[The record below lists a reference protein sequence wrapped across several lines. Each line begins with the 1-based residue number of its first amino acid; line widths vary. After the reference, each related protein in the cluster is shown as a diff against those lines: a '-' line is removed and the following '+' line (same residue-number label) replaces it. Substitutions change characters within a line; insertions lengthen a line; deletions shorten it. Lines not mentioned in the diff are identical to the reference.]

1 MAKLIS
7 ADLAN
12 NNLCILE
19 YSTTDGKMLSIET
32 DSFDAK
38 IEAHTYTDIG
48 RIIFGTPIT
57 KIGDNAFRYCSNLTS
72 VTIPDSVTTIGV
84 RAFSRCTS
92 LKEFKGKF
100 ASEDGRCLIIDGVLN
115 SFAPMGLNEYTIPDS
130 VTTID
135 RCAFQHCT
143 SLTSVTIPN
152 SITTIG
158 RSAFSDCSSLTS
170 VTIPDSVTTIYS
182 GAFSYCSSLKEF
194 KGKFASE
201 DGRCLIV
208 DGVLNSFAP
217 TGLNEYTIPDSVTT
231 IGDSVFGGC
240 SNLTNI
246 TIPNSV
252 TTIGGYVFSDCS
264 SLTSVTIPDSV
275 TTIDRGAFSG
285 CKSLSYLTIGKS
297 VKEIGRRAFEGCSNI
312 DMIICRATTPPK
324 LYMEF
329 STPTSFEKFKTL
341 VVPTGCE
348 EAYTKSDWGYY
359 LKE

>member
-72 VTIPDSVTTIGV
+72 VTIPDSVTTIGWV
-84 RAFSRCTS
+84 AFN
-92 LKEFKGKF
+92 G
-100 ASEDGRCLIIDGVLN
+100 
-115 SFAPMGLNEYTIPDS
+115 
-130 VTTID
+130 
-135 RCAFQHCT
+135 CT